1 MPDTLTDLGDA
12 PHGGA
17 ARGRRLIE
25 QAQGL
30 APKIAASHHD
40 INQQREIPASIV
52 GAMHDARLFAMLLP
66 RSIGGEEVHPD
77 TSTAWCLGQNC
88 GVSMAAAYLDRNVAR
103 EIFTS
108 GRTTA
113 AHGAGSAKAIVVEG
127 GYRVTGHWRFAS
139 GSRHSSWLG
148 GHATVCDADGKPR
161 LGSDGR
167 AREPRT
173 MFFPKSQARITDTWQ
188 VMGLRGTGSD
198 DYAVQDLFVP
208 AAYSYTRE
216 LEADRREAGPL

>member
-40 INQQREIPASIV
+40 INRQREIPASIV

-88 GVSMAAAYLDRNVAR
+88 GVSMAAAYLDR
-103 EIFTS
+103 TH
-108 GRTTA
+108 
-113 AHGAGSAKAIVVEG
+113 AH
-127 GYRVTGHWRFAS
+127 RR
-139 GSRHSSWLG
+139 
-148 GHATVCDADGKPR
+148 
-161 LGSDGR
+161 
-167 AREPRT
+167 
-173 MFFPKSQARITDTWQ
+173 RI
-188 VMGLRGTGSD
+188 
-198 DYAVQDLFVP
+198 
-208 AAYSYTRE
+208 
-216 LEADRREAGPL
+216 